1 LDLTLQSERKC
12 YVGERE
18 EVSSSAK
25 TATLAWLKQR
35 LPKP

>member
-18 EVSSSAK
+18 EVPSSAK
-25 TATLAWLKQR
+25 TAAVAWLEQR